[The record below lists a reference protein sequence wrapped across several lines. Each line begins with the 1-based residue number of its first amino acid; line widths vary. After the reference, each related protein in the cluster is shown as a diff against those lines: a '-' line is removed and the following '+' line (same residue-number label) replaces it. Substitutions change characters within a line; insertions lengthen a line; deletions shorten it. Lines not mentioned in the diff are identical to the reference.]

1 MVRIA
6 ARSFLDLIKHD
17 SIRVVFWCYLLCW
30 PGCSRTHSVRK
41 EKATNHSVWRL
52 FDAGLKWWLSTV
64 SNNGKATLDG
74 SQLCES
80 SQVAGRKS
88 RCLCLRL
95 LVPQCWK
102 TLFTVSVMNISG
114 LFPDLLAGSSSA
126 EALSQ
131 GVQWMVF
138 VGGEIGAPS
147 NSFAPLVS
155 VPVPGQSKADASS
168 ASNEESAGGSMFRSG

>member
-1 MVRIA
+1 MSQTAGTSMLENI
-6 ARSFLDLIKHD
+6 I
-17 SIRVVFWCYLLCW
+17 
-30 PGCSRTHSVRK
+30 HSVSD
-41 EKATNHSVWRL
+41 EYIGT
-52 FDAGLKWWLSTV
+52 F
-64 SNNGKATLDG
+64 
-74 SQLCES
+74 
-80 SQVAGRKS
+80 
-88 RCLCLRL
+88 
-95 LVPQCWK
+95 
-102 TLFTVSVMNISG
+102 
-114 LFPDLLAGSSSA
+114 FPDLLAGSSSA